1 MRVLIVLM
9 TTWLF
14 QGGLCSQDAIELK
27 ILNLD
32 NQALF
37 HQDKQAGNTI
47 RLQLSGGKEGDAPF
61 LRLMAQNAMV
71 DSPFLMEALRNQ
83 QLQQQIDLTDQQK
96 LTLTNAKAEL
106 AKAYQKLQESYPE
119 LKNKSLSAELRAS
132 MRKEL
137 DEQYKLLREQADLT
151 FKRSLL
157 TYQLTLFSSIKFRA
171 MVKQRGYFWTLSN
184 DPFGDKINISEN
196 QKKELYKIKRETEAA
211 IDEKI
216 AEMRMGAREK
226 MLTVLN
232 AGQRKSVQELEGEKP
247 TKKSTLKL

>member
-1 MRVLIVLM
+1 
-9 TTWLF
+9 
-14 QGGLCSQDAIELK
+14 
-27 ILNLD
+27 
-32 NQALF
+32 
-37 HQDKQAGNTI
+37 
-47 RLQLSGGKEGDAPF
+47 
-61 LRLMAQNAMV
+61 
-71 DSPFLMEALRNQ
+71 
-83 QLQQQIDLTDQQK
+83 
-96 LTLTNAKAEL
+96 
-106 AKAYQKLQESYPE
+106 
-119 LKNKSLSAELRAS
+119 

-157 TYQLTLFSSIKFRA
+157 THQLTLFSSSKFRA

-196 QKKELYKIKRETEAA
+196 QKKELDKIKRETEAA